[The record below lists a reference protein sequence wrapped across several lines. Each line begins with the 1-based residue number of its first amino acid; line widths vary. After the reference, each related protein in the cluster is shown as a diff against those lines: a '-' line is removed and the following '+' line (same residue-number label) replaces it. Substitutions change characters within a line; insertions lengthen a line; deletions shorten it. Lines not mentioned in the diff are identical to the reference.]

1 MHELR
6 EREGG
11 AGLAQAKADAEFRD
25 WAAEQPIRFGVV
37 DGRRV
42 RLAEEHQGGAR
53 LVQAHAMALRAFGST
68 EAADAWLTTPT
79 PDLGGLS
86 PADLIA
92 ESDEGSRLALMA
104 LVSLHRL
111 MLDVASG

>member
-1 MHELR
+1 MDELL

-11 AGLAQAKADAEFRD
+11 AGSAQAKADAEFRD
-25 WAAEQPIRFGVV
+25 WAAEQPIGFGLV

-53 LVQAHAMALRAFGST
+53 LALARAMALRAFGCP
-68 EAADAWLTTPT
+68 EAADAWLATPT

-86 PADLIA
+86 PTDLIA
-92 ESDEGSRLALMA
+92 ESEEGSRLALMA
-104 LVSLHRL
+104 LVRRHRL
-111 MLDVASG
+111 MLDAGNG

>member
-1 MHELR
+1 MDESL
-6 EREGG
+6 ERDGG
-11 AGLAQAKADAEFRD
+11 ARSAQAKADAEFRD
-25 WAAEQPIRFGVV
+25 WAAEQPIRFGMV

-53 LVQAHAMALRAFGST
+53 LVQARALALRAFGSVK
-68 EAADAWLTTPT
+68 AADAWLATPT

-86 PADLIA
+86 PGDLIA

-104 LVSLHRL
+104 LVRRHRL
-111 MLDVASG
+111 MLDTGNG